1 MSPAKRNPRTRP
13 VFKLSATD
21 DQEKFKPLP
30 AATGS
35 YPFRLDIKKV
45 LPEIGDDQIVFH
57 VAGDTGGTRSP
68 QNQQRVASEMI
79 RQYLDGFAGSARP
92 QFLFHLG
99 DIVYNFGQASEY
111 FSQFFNPYW
120 DYPAPIFAIAGNHD
134 ADIDPSQANP
144 PKSLDAFT
152 TVFCNT
158 ETRILKLSKDAGRKA
173 NIQPNVYWILE
184 TPLADIIGLYSN
196 VPKFGNVQNEQRE
209 WFIEALK
216 TSGASKKAI
225 IVCIHHAPFSAD
237 VNHGSSIHMQA
248 IIDGAIRESKVFP
261 DLVLSGHV
269 HNYQRF
275 NRRYP
280 GGRVVPFVVA
290 GNGGYA
296 DMHPLA
302 APGDKEY
309 PDDSCLLDDVELQNY
324 CDDAHGFLKISLTKT
339 DGKITLDG
347 AFYATDNIDKARLY
361 DSFTHDVDRSR

>member
-1 MSPAKRNPRTRP
+1 MPAAKRNARTRP
-13 VFKLSATD
+13 VFKISASD
-21 DQEKFKPLP
+21 DQEKFKPVP
-30 AATGS
+30 AATGA
-35 YPFRLDIKKV
+35 YPFRLDIKKI
-45 LPEIGDDQIVFH
+45 LPEIPEDQIVFH

-68 QNQQRVASEMI
+68 QHQQRVAGEMI
-79 RQYLDGFAGSARP
+79 RQCQELNAEGARP

-111 FSQFFNPYW
+111 YRQFFNPFW

-134 ADIDPSQANP
+134 ADIDLADPNP
-144 PKSLDAFT
+144 AKSLDAFV

-158 ETRILKLSKDAGRKA
+158 ETRVLKLSKDASRKA
-173 NIQPNVYWILE
+173 NIQPNVYWVLE

-196 VPKFGNVQNEQRE
+196 VPKFGNVQNDQRQ

-216 TSGASKKAI
+216 TSAASRKAI

-275 NRRYP
+275 NKRYP
-280 GGRVVPFVVA
+280 GGRLIPFIVA

-296 DMHPLA
+296 DLHPLA
-302 APGDKEY
+302 DPQDKDF
-309 PDDSCLLDDVELQNY
+309 PDDSCLFDDVELQNY
-324 CDDAHGFLKISLTKT
+324 CDDAHGFLKISLARNEDKL
-339 DGKITLDG
+339 TLSG
-347 AFYATDNIDKARLY
+347 AFYATDNKDKARLY
-361 DSFTHDVDRSR
+361 DSFKVDIDR